1 MVSEKRAWAVAH
13 NPTLLIQ
20 FLDATA
26 VFDRTS
32 HPVILSHLFN
42 EGVEDDQWMYFDI
55 LHGNATIHIKWNGRI
70 STEVIQGGY
79 SSAIKEIEDNADFIA
94 GAVPNVILVAD
105 DVVPC
110 AVVETPR
117 EAFHRMQIL
126 LNIVEVHGTQNHME
140 VGKDKCERAV
150 NSLLHKVE
158 Q

>member
-1 MVSEKRAWAVAH
+1 MVSEKRAWAVA
-13 NPTLLIQ
+13 
-20 FLDATA
+20 
-26 VFDRTS
+26 V
-32 HPVILSHLFN
+32 
-42 EGVEDDQWMYFDI
+42 
-55 LHGNATIHIKWNGRI
+55 
-70 STEVIQGGY
+70 
-79 SSAIKEIEDNADFIA
+79 EDNADFIA

-150 NSLLHKVE
+150 HS
-158 Q
+158 